1 MKPTLKFMG
10 GMLLCAAA
18 LAGCASATT
27 TQSLSPIALLPGIG
41 MMLVAIAFV
50 VYALRHG
57 GTWGMLGMG
66 GLAWVVTVAIK
77 FAIALAV
84 NPTVSKAIGVP
95 GNLWAPGNLL
105 LYVYLGS
112 LTGLT
117 EVLLTWWLLHHK
129 RLSRAPWNK
138 AVAFGIGFGALEALL
153 LGVLSFVSM
162 LSGLLSPQSFN
173 AETLAALARSNDLL
187 YDLAPITERLAI
199 VFVHLFCN
207 VLLFYSVMKGQARW
221 MWLSFVYKSAV
232 DAIAAFAQAWGVE
245 TVAKVWTI
253 EACIIVFG
261 VVAWWGIQKIGQRYR
276 AEMGQVTEATA
287 TPVGN
292 GGEGSI

>member
-1 MKPTLKFMG
+1 MQLTSTSIG
-10 GMLLCAAA
+10 TALLYATAA
-18 LAGCASATT
+18 TP
-27 TQSLSPIALLPGIG
+27 QVLSPIALLPGIG
-41 MMLVAIAFV
+41 MLLVALAFI

-57 GTWGMLGMG
+57 GTWGMLALG
-66 GLAWVVTVAIK
+66 GLAWVVTVAVK
-77 FAIALAV
+77 FAVAIVL
-84 NPTVSKAIGVP
+84 NPIVSKAIGVP

-112 LTGLT
+112 LTGFT

-129 RLSRAPWNK
+129 RLVRVPWGK
-138 AVAFGIGFGALEALL
+138 VVAFGVGFGALEALL

-162 LSGLLSPQSFN
+162 LSGLLAPQAFN
-173 AETLAALARSNDLL
+173 AETLAAMARSNDLL

-221 MWLSFVYKSAV
+221 MWLSFAYKSAV

-253 EACIIVFG
+253 EACMIVFG
-261 VVAWWGIQKIGQRYR
+261 VVAWWGIQRIGQRYR
-276 AEMGQVTEATA
+276 AELAQASEVAPAPLENRDEANIQK
-287 TPVGN
+287 VV
-292 GGEGSI
+292 